1 MPIIAFTNNKGGVGK
16 STLTLNVAGAL
27 TEIGHKTLVVD
38 LDSQAN
44 LSSVFIED
52 VYSLPV
58 TVADVIYGDADASR
72 AIQASKI
79 ENLSILPSN
88 HMLYDIDSK
97 LAGDDDAQFF
107 LAEELESIKDEYD
120 FILIDCPPNLGKAT
134 RMALVAS
141 DYVIIPI
148 QCHDWAV
155 KGCQKI
161 MGHIERVQKR
171 VNPNLNLLGIN
182 INRFNS
188 RRKIE
193 NTYHQILRDTFKEK
207 IFQTVVKDNVP
218 YVEAITAKLPITL
231 YQPNSHHA
239 HTFRQFAQEVLNR
252 VKK

>member
-16 STLTLNVAGAL
+16 STLTMNLAGAL
-27 TEIGHKTLVVD
+27 TEIGHKILVVD

-44 LSSVFIED
+44 LSSVFVED
-52 VYSLPV
+52 VYFLPL
-58 TVADVIYGDADASR
+58 TVADVIYGDADVNQ
-72 AIQASKI
+72 AIQGSKI
-79 ENLSILPSN
+79 ENLSILPAN
-88 HMLYDIDSK
+88 HKLHDIDSK

-107 LAEELESIKDEYD
+107 LAEELEPVKNEYD

-161 MGHIERVQKR
+161 MAHIERVQKR

-188 RRKIE
+188 RRNIE
-193 NTYHQILRDTFKEK
+193 NTYYQILQNTFKDK
-207 IFQTVVKDNVP
+207 MFQTVVKDNVP
-218 YVEAITAKLPITL
+218 YVEAITAKLPITS
-231 YQPNSHHA
+231 YQPNSLHA

-252 VKK
+252 VEK